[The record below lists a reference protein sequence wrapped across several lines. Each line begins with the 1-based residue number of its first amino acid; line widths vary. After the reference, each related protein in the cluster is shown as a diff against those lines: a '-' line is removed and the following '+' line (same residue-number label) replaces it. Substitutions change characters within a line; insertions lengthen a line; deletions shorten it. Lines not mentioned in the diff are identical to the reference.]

1 MTPNELAELKNDEAL
16 RKRLAKFLAR
26 ECFRNSRKLEEMHTD
41 GKIGQEDMKE
51 LMIEAVNRTYLYLSV
66 ILANKASAEII
77 EYLEEHDPVPNWGEP
92 EMPDDVLRDAKRA
105 YDAIGRAV
113 H

>member
-1 MTPNELAELKNDEAL
+1 MNPDQLAELKNNETL
-16 RKRLAKFLAR
+16 RKRLAKFMAR
-26 ECFRNSRKLEEMHTD
+26 ECFRSSPKLEDMHTE

-51 LMIEAVNRTYLYLSV
+51 LMIEVVNRTYLYLSV
-66 ILANKASAEII
+66 IFANKASAEII

-105 YDAIGRAV
+105 YDAIRRAV